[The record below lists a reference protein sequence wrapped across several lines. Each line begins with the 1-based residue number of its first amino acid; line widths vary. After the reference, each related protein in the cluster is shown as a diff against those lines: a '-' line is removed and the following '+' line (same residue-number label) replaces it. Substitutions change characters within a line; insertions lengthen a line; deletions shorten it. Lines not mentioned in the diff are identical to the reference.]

1 MCLNIETWKY
11 ISVYLWLVLGQSL
24 NRKLDERNGFIKLKA
39 NKILQLSRH
48 GNVSHLA
55 NFQMRS
61 LYPFFYSPEI

>member
-39 NKILQLSRH
+39 NKDF
-48 GNVSHLA
+48 A
-55 NFQMRS
+55 T
-61 LYPFFYSPEI
+61 